1 MNSVINIVYIDDN
14 PEPMLSKYLEGP
26 FSNDYSINSQD
37 VKFSPGDGY
46 KSLLIDSRVKEANIA
61 IIDSKLF
68 ENRDSHDGIFTGEE
82 FLVVLKKLFP
92 FIETIIISQND
103 LTPGVDY
110 VKKYAYSATL
120 SARKYYDD
128 ELKPRIKT
136 AIESVARYRY
146 LASLVK
152 DNDSWDEF
160 LKDKVLRTLEGYDEY
175 DDLKKTDLDEIIT
188 AFKKIQEA
196 LDNG

>member
-14 PEPMLSKYLEGP
+14 PEPKLSKYLEGP
-26 FSNDYSINSQD
+26 FGTEYLIKSQD
-37 VKFSPGDGY
+37 VTFSPSDGY

-68 ENRDSHDGIFTGEE
+68 ENRDSHAGIFTGEE

-103 LTPGVDY
+103 LTPDIDY

-120 SARKYYDD
+120 SASKYYDD
-128 ELKPRIKT
+128 ELKPRIET
-136 AIESVARYRY
+136 AIKTVARYRY

-152 DNDSWDEF
+152 DNDNWDEF
-160 LKDKVLRTLEGYDEY
+160 LKEKVLSTLEGYNEY
-175 DDLKKTDLDEIIT
+175 DDLKKADLDEIIM
-188 AFKKIQEA
+188 AFKRIQEA
-196 LDNG
+196 LDIG